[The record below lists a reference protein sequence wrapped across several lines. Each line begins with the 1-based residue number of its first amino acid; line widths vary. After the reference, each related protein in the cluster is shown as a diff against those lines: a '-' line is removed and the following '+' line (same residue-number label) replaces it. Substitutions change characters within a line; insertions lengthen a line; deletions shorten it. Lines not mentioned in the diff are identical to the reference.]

1 MAFFFLI
8 YFPFFFFLRLS
19 CLFSSCNETI
29 IYLQYLNTELV
40 QVLNTKVSL
49 EVTAAAGRC
58 MQSLLSINRVLDY
71 YLNADK

>member
-1 MAFFFLI
+1 MAFFLI
-8 YFPFFFFLRLS
+8 YFPFFFGGGLS